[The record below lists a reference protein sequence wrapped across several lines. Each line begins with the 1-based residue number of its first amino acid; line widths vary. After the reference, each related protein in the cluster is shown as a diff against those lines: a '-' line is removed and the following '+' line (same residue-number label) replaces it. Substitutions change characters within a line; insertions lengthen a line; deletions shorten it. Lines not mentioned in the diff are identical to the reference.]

1 MRYLLMTPQRQ
12 RIIDEVRRMMGGGLV
27 DIELDPEHYQTAL
40 NLAFDRY
47 RQRSGNSS
55 EEAYMFLRLV
65 YEQTDYILPEE
76 ITDVRT
82 LFRRGI
88 GETTGGTQLDPFSLA
103 YTNLYLLQAGAGGG
117 YTAGLLTF
125 ELFYQYLD
133 QAGRMFGRDIN
144 YTFDNVTKRL
154 SIIRKPT
161 GGESILIWCYK
172 YRPDEAILSDA
183 YARPWIRDYTL
194 AWCKQMLGEGYSK
207 FNTVIGPQGGT
218 TLKGDALKN
227 EAKEIME
234 RLEKEIDI
242 YIDGSMPLGI
252 VIG

>member
-1 MRYLLMTPQRQ
+1 MALEYRQ
-12 RIIDEVRRMMGGGLV
+12 KIIDEVKRMMGGSMV
-27 DIELDPEHYQTAL
+27 DIELDPEDYQTAL

-55 EEAYMFLRLV
+55 EESYMFLQLMQDQTV
-65 YEQTDYILPEE
+65 YYLPENVVS
-76 ITDVRT
+76 VRQ

-88 GETTGGTQLDPFSLA
+88 GGSSGGGTQIDPFSLA

-117 YTAGLLTF
+117 YTAGLLTY

-144 YTFDNVTKRL
+144 YTFDPVSKKL

-161 GGESILIWCYK
+161 GGESILIWCYM
-172 YRPDEAILSDA
+172 YRPDETLLQDP
-183 YARPWIRDYTL
+183 YCRPWLRDYTL
-194 AWCKQMLGEGYSK
+194 AWCKQMLGEAYSK
-207 FNTVIGPQGGT
+207 FSQIAGPQGGT

-227 EAKEIME
+227 EAKEMIE
-234 RLEKEIDI
+234 RLEKDLDL
-242 YIDGSMPLGI
+242 YIDNTMPLG
-252 VIG
+252 VIIG

>member
-1 MRYLLMTPQRQ
+1 M
-12 RIIDEVRRMMGGGLV
+12 V

-55 EEAYMFLRLV
+55 EEAYMFLRLI
-65 YEQTDYILPEE
+65 YEQTDYYLPDE
-76 ITDVRT
+76 IVMVRQM
-82 LFRRGI
+82 FRRGI
-88 GETTGGTQLDPFSLA
+88 GETTGGTNLDPFSLA

-125 ELFYQYLD
+125 ELFNQYLD

-144 YTFDNVTKRL
+144 FTYDAVTKKL

-161 GGESILIWCYK
+161 GGETVVLWVYK
-172 YRPDEAILSDA
+172 YRADDAILTDPF
-183 YARPWIRDYTL
+183 ARPWVRDYTL
-194 AWCKQMLGEGYSK
+194 AWCKQMLGEAYSK
-207 FNTVIGPQGGT
+207 FNTMIGPQGGT
-218 TLKGDALKN
+218 TLKGDALKT
-227 EAKEIME
+227 EAAAIME
-234 RLEKEIDI
+234 RLEKELDQ